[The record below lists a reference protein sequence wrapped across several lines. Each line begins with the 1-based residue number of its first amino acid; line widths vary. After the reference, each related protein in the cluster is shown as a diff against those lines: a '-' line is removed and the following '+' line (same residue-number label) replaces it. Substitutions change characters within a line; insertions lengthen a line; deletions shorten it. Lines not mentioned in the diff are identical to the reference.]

1 MLTSGTITLF
11 LNQFQYNYPNN
22 NTDIFI
28 YPFQLT
34 IEPNKVLN
42 SEQIIGIS
50 SNPNSSKIRK
60 MIYDWGDGTMDTID
74 LFISS
79 DDKQKINPAYTNIS
93 KTFNA
98 NKNDLNSKTHI
109 INISALRFGV
119 KNPEIY
125 KINLKLN
132 KPNVF
137 EFFGNSLELIE
148 SRMFGMDNKMLYVFE
163 VKDNYGQLYMAT
175 VNWENE
181 ENKITDLQQISSVE
195 NRPYQFSLPFIKN
208 NKLNQ
213 NIQSRSTEGESDYVE

>member
-1 MLTSGTITLF
+1 MLTSGTITLSSNKF
-11 LNQFQYNYPNN
+11 EYNYPDN
-22 NTDIFI
+22 NTDTFI

-42 SEQIIGIS
+42 SGQIIGIS

-74 LFISS
+74 LFINS
-79 DDKQKINPAYTNIS
+79 DDKQKINPAYTNINKS
-93 KTFNA
+93 FNA
-98 NKNDLNSKTHI
+98 SKNDLNSKTHV

-119 KNPEIY
+119 KLPEIY

-132 KPNVF
+132 KPDVF
-137 EFFGNSLELIE
+137 GFFGNSLELIE

-181 ENKITDLQQISSVE
+181 ENKITDLQQISSIE

-213 NIQSRSTEGESDYVE
+213 NIQSRSEEGEIDYV